1 MTRPIRDLTGEAA
14 HHPGC
19 DPSYPNPAKS
29 SSGEHWPNIDRNC
42 DTKVH
47 TFGSGPEGHREVVLT
62 HISHPFCPEFA
73 SQSISNRFG
82 QVFSAWG
89 QDGQAAL
96 GRRYHE
102 GRSRRY
108 HEGRRNLKTRSG
120 LSRRYLVGEL
130 SCLPGPTGSTAR

>member
-1 MTRPIRDLTGEAA
+1 VKLPIIQDAIRRT
-14 HHPGC
+14 
-19 DPSYPNPAKS
+19 PNPAKS

-82 QVFSAWG
+82 QVFSPWG

-102 GRSRRY
+102 GRRINR
-108 HEGRRNLKTRSG
+108 EVVLTRFQA
-120 LSRRYLVGEL
+120 
-130 SCLPGPTGSTAR
+130 TFQ